1 MPKFPGIRGFFLD
14 EVPLLRQSSRGVR
27 GVSIPDCG
35 LKKTGLKKDEG
46 AYINKKFIRK
56 DPPNLPE
63 VSEPSVVRHFTR
75 LSSWNMCVDSVF
87 YPLGSCTMKY
97 NPKINEKIAGLEN
110 IKNIHP
116 ETPSFLIQPLLKI
129 IHDFNCILCE
139 LTGLAEFSFAPQA
152 GAAGEFAGLKIIK
165 KYFDMKGKNRKKIL
179 VPDSS
184 HGTNPASSVL
194 AGFTPVE
201 IKTGNA
207 GTLAAEALEK
217 YISKDVAGIM
227 ITNPNTFG
235 IFEKDIRK
243 ISDIM
248 HKNGS
253 FVYMDGANFNAFL
266 GNARVSDMGID
277 IIQLNLHKTF
287 STPHGGGGPGSG
299 AIGVVESL
307 KEYLPVPY
315 VKAVIKSGANVKSGV
330 VDDGHIQQDIKGAIK
345 AKGLKSGSGL
355 FYVTAADKKY
365 TIGRMAPF
373 LCSFAVLV
381 RAYAY
386 LLSLGKNNI
395 GSVSEIAVLNANY
408 VKKKLAKILQ
418 GSDPFEEGL
427 CMHECVFNDKA
438 IEESGV
444 STLELAKL
452 LIDYGFHPPTV
463 YFPKNI
469 HGAIMI
475 EPTETESI
483 RTIDSFIKA
492 VEEIK
497 FKVKKS
503 RAVKSPQKTKIG
515 RVNEVLANKKPV
527 FKY

>member
-1 MPKFPGIRGFFLD
+1 MPKFPGIKGIFLD
-14 EVPLLRQSSRGVR
+14 EDPLMEQGSKGLKGI
-27 GVSIPDCG
+27 SIPDCG
-35 LKKTGLKKDEG
+35 LKKSDLKKDES
-46 AYINKKFIRK
+46 AYIDAKYIRK
-56 DPPNLPE
+56 SSPELPE
-63 VSEPSVVRHFTR
+63 VSEPTVVRHFTR
-75 LSSWNMCVDSVF
+75 LSSWNMCVDTVF

-97 NPKINEKIAGLEN
+97 NPKINEKIASLEN
-110 IKNIHP
+110 IKNLHP
-116 ETPSFLIQPLLKI
+116 LTPVSLIQPVLKMVS
-129 IHDFNCILCE
+129 DFNEILCR

-165 KYFDMKGKNRKKIL
+165 KYFDLKGENRKTIL

-201 IKTGNA
+201 IKTGKA
-207 GTLAAEALEK
+207 GTLDAGELEK
-217 YISKDVAGIM
+217 FVSKDVAGIM

-235 IFEKDIRK
+235 VFEKDIKK
-243 ISDIM
+243 IAEIM

-266 GNARVSDMGID
+266 GSARVSDMGID
-277 IIQLNLHKTF
+277 LIQLNLHKTF

-299 AIGVVESL
+299 ALGVVESL
-307 KEYLPVPY
+307 REFLPVPY
-315 VKAVIKSGANVKSGV
+315 VKKVSGENAAG
-330 VDDGHIQQDIKGAIK
+330 
-345 AKGLKSGSGL
+345 
-355 FYVTAADKKY
+355 ADKNFNRQVYELAEDKNN
-365 TIGRMAPF
+365 TIGKMTPF
-373 LCSFAVLV
+373 LCNFAVV
-381 RAYAY
+381 IRAYAY
-386 LLSLGKNNI
+386 LLSLGRENI
-395 GSVSEIAVLNANY
+395 ASVSEIAVLNANY
-408 VKKKLAKILQ
+408 VKKKLGKILS

-438 IEESGV
+438 IEENGV
-444 STLELAKL
+444 STIELAKL

-483 RTIDSFIKA
+483 RTLDNFIKA
-492 VEEIK
+492 VKEIR
-497 FKVKKS
+497 FKTKKS
-503 RAVKSPQKTKIG
+503 KAVKSPQKTKVG
-515 RVNEVLANKKPV
+515 RVNEVLANKHPI

>member
-1 MPKFPGIRGFFLD
+1 MPKFPGIKGMFLD
-14 EVPLLRQSSRGVR
+14 EEPLIMQGSKGLNGISM
-27 GVSIPDCG
+27 PDCG
-35 LKKTGLKKDEG
+35 LKKSDLKKGEN
-46 AYINKKFIRK
+46 AYINEKYIRK
-56 DPPNLPE
+56 KPIRLPE
-63 VSEPSVVRHFTR
+63 VSEPTTVRHFTR
-75 LSSWNMCVDSVF
+75 LSSWNMCVDTVF

-97 NPKINEKIAGLEN
+97 NPKINEKIASLEN
-110 IKNIHP
+110 IKNLHP
-116 ETPSFLIQPLLKI
+116 LTPAGLVQPVLKI
-129 IHDFNCILCE
+129 AYDFNKILCE

-165 KYFDMKGKNRKKIL
+165 KYFDLKGENRKTIL

-194 AGFTPVE
+194 AGFMPVE
-201 IKTGNA
+201 IKTGKA
-207 GTLAAEALEK
+207 GTLDADELEK
-217 YISKDVAGIM
+217 YISEDVAAIM

-235 IFEKDIRK
+235 VFEKDIKK

-266 GNARVSDMGID
+266 GNVMVSDMGID

-299 AIGVVESL
+299 AIGVVDIL

-315 VKAVIKSGANVKSGV
+315 VKFHIKKS
-330 VDDGHIQQDIKGAIK
+330 VDN
-345 AKGLKSGSGL
+345 KSEI
-355 FYVTAADKKY
+355 FYELAEDKKY
-365 TIGRMAPF
+365 TIGRMTPF
-373 LCSFAVLV
+373 LCSFAIVV

-386 LLSLGKNNI
+386 LLSLGRENI
-395 GSVSEIAVLNANY
+395 ASVSEIAILNANY
-408 VKKKLAKILQ
+408 VKKKLGKILS

-438 IEESGV
+438 IEENGI
-444 STLELAKL
+444 STLELAKI

-475 EPTETESI
+475 EPTETESMK
-483 RTIDSFIKA
+483 TLDNFIKA
-492 VEEIK
+492 VKEIK
-497 FKVKKS
+497 SKAKKS
-503 RAVKSPQKTKIG
+503 EALKSPKKTKVG
-515 RVNEVLANKKPV
+515 RVNEVMANKQPV

>member
-1 MPKFPGIRGFFLD
+1 MAKFPGIKGIFFD
-14 EVPLLRQSSRGVR
+14 EDPLTEQSSKGVN
-27 GVSIPDCG
+27 GIGIPDCG
-35 LKKTGLKKDEG
+35 LKKSDLRKDES
-46 AYINKKFIRK
+46 AYIDSKYIRK
-56 DPPNLPE
+56 NAPGLPE
-63 VSEPSVVRHFTR
+63 VSEPTVVRHFTR
-75 LSSWNMCVDSVF
+75 LSGWNMCVDTVF

-97 NPKINEKIAGLEN
+97 NPKINEKIASLEN

-116 ETPSFLIQPLLKI
+116 LTPANLIQPVLKI
-129 IHDFNCILCE
+129 VYDFNNILCG

-152 GAAGEFAGLKIIK
+152 GAAGEFAGLKVIK
-165 KYFDMKGKNRKKIL
+165 KYFELKGENRKTIL

-201 IKTGNA
+201 IKTGKA
-207 GTLAAEALEK
+207 GTLDAEELK
-217 YISKDVAGIM
+217 KFISKDVAAIM

-235 IFEKDIRK
+235 VFEKDIKK
-243 ISDIM
+243 IAEIM

-253 FVYMDGANFNAFL
+253 FVYMDGANFNAFI
-266 GNARVSDMGID
+266 GNVKVSDMGID
-277 IIQLNLHKTF
+277 LIQLNLHKTF

-307 KEYLPVPY
+307 RELLPIPY
-315 VKAVIKSGANVKSGV
+315 VKK
-330 VDDGHIQQDIKGAIK
+330 
-345 AKGLKSGSGL
+345 
-355 FYVTAADKKY
+355 TAADTNNGKKTSNY
-365 TIGRMAPF
+365 DKNSDAVNQVYELSEDRKNSIGKMTPF
-373 LCSFAVLV
+373 LCNFAVLI

-386 LLSLGKNNI
+386 LLSLGRDNV

-408 VKKKLAKILQ
+408 VKKKLGKILS

-427 CMHECVFNDKA
+427 CMHECVFSDKA
-438 IEESGV
+438 IEESGI
-444 STLELAKL
+444 STIELAKL

-475 EPTETESI
+475 EPTETESM
-483 RTIDSFIKA
+483 RTLDNFIKA
-492 VEEIK
+492 VKEIK
-497 FKVKKS
+497 LKTKKS
-503 RAVKSPQKTKIG
+503 KAAKSPQKTKVG
-515 RVNEVLANKKPV
+515 RVNEVLANKQPV

>member
-1 MPKFPGIRGFFLD
+1 MPKFPGIKGMFLD
-14 EVPLLRQSSRGVR
+14 EEPLIRQSSKGVK
-27 GVSIPDCG
+27 GISIPDCG
-35 LKKTGLKKDEG
+35 LKKSELKRNES
-46 AYINKKFIRK
+46 AYIGAKYIRK
-56 DPPNLPE
+56 KPPKLPE
-63 VSEPSVVRHFTR
+63 VSEPAAVRHWTR
-75 LSSWNMCVDSVF
+75 LSSWNMCVDTVF

-97 NPKINEKIAGLEN
+97 NPKINEKIASLDN
-110 IKNIHP
+110 IKNLHP
-116 ETPSFLIQPLLKI
+116 LTPDFLIQPVLKI
-129 IHDFNCILCE
+129 VDDFNKILCE
-139 LTGLAEFSFAPQA
+139 LTGLAEFGFAPQA

-165 KYFDMKGKNRKKIL
+165 KYFDLKGENRKIIL

-201 IKTGNA
+201 IKTGKA
-207 GTLAAEALEK
+207 GTLDAGELEK
-217 YISKDVAGIM
+217 FISKDVAGIM

-235 IFEKDIRK
+235 VFEKDIKK
-243 ISDIM
+243 ISEIM

-266 GNARVSDMGID
+266 GSARVSDMGID
-277 IIQLNLHKTF
+277 LIQLNLHKTF

-307 KEYLPVPY
+307 KDFLPVPY
-315 VKAVIKSGANVKSGV
+315 VKFSGTPP
-330 VDDGHIQQDIKGAIK
+330 
-345 AKGLKSGSGL
+345 
-355 FYVTAADKKY
+355 FYELAEDKKY
-365 TIGRMAPF
+365 TIGRMTPF
-373 LCSFAVLV
+373 LCNFAVLI

-386 LLSLGKNNI
+386 LLSLGADNI

-408 VKKKLAKILQ
+408 VKKRLGKILS

-438 IEESGV
+438 VEENGV

-483 RTIDSFIKA
+483 RTLDNFIKA
-492 VEEIK
+492 VKEIR
-497 FKVKKS
+497 FKTKKS
-503 RAVKSPQKTKIG
+503 KAVKSPQKTKVG
-515 RVNEVLANKKPV
+515 RVNEVLANKQPV
-527 FKY
+527 FRY

>member
-1 MPKFPGIRGFFLD
+1 MAKFPGIKGIFFD
-14 EVPLLRQSSRGVR
+14 EDPLTEQSSKGVN
-27 GVSIPDCG
+27 GIGIPDCG
-35 LKKTGLKKDEG
+35 LKKSDLRKDES
-46 AYINKKFIRK
+46 AYIDSKYIRK
-56 DPPNLPE
+56 NAPGLPE
-63 VSEPSVVRHFTR
+63 VSEPTVVRHFTR
-75 LSSWNMCVDSVF
+75 LSGWNMCVDTVF

-97 NPKINEKIAGLEN
+97 NPKINEKIASLEN

-116 ETPSFLIQPLLKI
+116 LTPANLIQPVLKI
-129 IHDFNCILCE
+129 VYDFNNILCG

-152 GAAGEFAGLKIIK
+152 GAAGEFAGLKVIK
-165 KYFDMKGKNRKKIL
+165 KYFELKGENRKTIL

-201 IKTGNA
+201 IKTGKA
-207 GTLAAEALEK
+207 GTLDAEELK
-217 YISKDVAGIM
+217 KFISKDVAAIM

-235 IFEKDIRK
+235 VFEKDIKK
-243 ISDIM
+243 IAEIM

-253 FVYMDGANFNAFL
+253 FVYMDGANFNAFI
-266 GNARVSDMGID
+266 GNVKVSDMGID
-277 IIQLNLHKTF
+277 LIQLNLHKTF

-307 KEYLPVPY
+307 RELLPIPY
-315 VKAVIKSGANVKSGV
+315 VKK
-330 VDDGHIQQDIKGAIK
+330 
-345 AKGLKSGSGL
+345 
-355 FYVTAADKKY
+355 TAADTNNGKKTSNY
-365 TIGRMAPF
+365 DKNSDAVNQVYELSEDRKNSIGKMTPF
-373 LCSFAVLV
+373 LCNFAVLI

-386 LLSLGKNNI
+386 LLSLGRDNV

-408 VKKKLAKILQ
+408 VKKKLGKILS

-427 CMHECVFNDKA
+427 CMHECVFSDKA
-438 IEESGV
+438 IEESGI
-444 STLELAKL
+444 STIELAKL

-483 RTIDSFIKA
+483 RTLDNFIKA
-492 VEEIK
+492 VKEIK
-497 FKVKKS
+497 LKTKKS
-503 RAVKSPQKTKIG
+503 KAAKSPQKTKVG
-515 RVNEVLANKKPV
+515 RVNEVLANKQPV

>member
-1 MPKFPGIRGFFLD
+1 MPKFPGIKGMFLD
-14 EVPLLRQSSRGVR
+14 EEPLIIQGSKGLSGISM
-27 GVSIPDCG
+27 PDCG
-35 LKKTGLKKDEG
+35 LKKSDLKKSEN
-46 AYINKKFIRK
+46 AYINEKYIRK
-56 DPPNLPE
+56 KPIRLPE
-63 VSEPSVVRHFTR
+63 VSEPTTVRHFTR
-75 LSSWNMCVDSVF
+75 LSSWNMCVDTVF

-97 NPKINEKIAGLEN
+97 NPKINEKIASLEN
-110 IKNIHP
+110 IKNLHP
-116 ETPSFLIQPLLKI
+116 LTPAGLVQPVLKI
-129 IHDFNCILCE
+129 AYDFNKILCE

-165 KYFDMKGKNRKKIL
+165 KYFDLKGENRKTIL

-194 AGFTPVE
+194 AGFMPVE
-201 IKTGNA
+201 IKTGKA
-207 GTLAAEALEK
+207 GTLDADELEK
-217 YISKDVAGIM
+217 YISKDVAAIM

-235 IFEKDIRK
+235 VFEKDIKK

-266 GNARVSDMGID
+266 GNVMVSDMGID

-299 AIGVVESL
+299 AIGVVEIL
-307 KEYLPVPY
+307 KEYLPIPY
-315 VKAVIKSGANVKSGV
+315 VKFHIKKNVNNKSE
-330 VDDGHIQQDIKGAIK
+330 
-345 AKGLKSGSGL
+345 L
-355 FYVTAADKKY
+355 FYELAEDKKY
-365 TIGRMAPF
+365 TIGRMTPF
-373 LCSFAVLV
+373 LCSFAIVV

-386 LLSLGKNNI
+386 LLSLGRENI
-395 GSVSEIAVLNANY
+395 ASVSEIAILNANY
-408 VKKKLAKILQ
+408 VKKKLGKILS

-438 IEESGV
+438 IEENGI
-444 STLELAKL
+444 STLELAKI

-483 RTIDSFIKA
+483 KTLDNFIKA
-492 VEEIK
+492 VKEIK
-497 FKVKKS
+497 SKAKKS
-503 RAVKSPQKTKIG
+503 EALKSPKKTKVG
-515 RVNEVLANKKPV
+515 RVNEVMANKQPV

>member
-1 MPKFPGIRGFFLD
+1 MPKFPGIKGIFLD
-14 EVPLLRQSSRGVR
+14 EDPLIEQGSKGLRGI
-27 GVSIPDCG
+27 GLPDCG
-35 LKKTGLKKDEG
+35 LKKSDLKKDESE
-46 AYINKKFIRK
+46 YINAKYIRK
-56 DPPNLPE
+56 SPPELPE
-63 VSEPSVVRHFTR
+63 VSEPTVVRHFTR
-75 LSSWNMCVDSVF
+75 LSSWNMCVDTVF

-97 NPKINEKIAGLEN
+97 NPKINEKIAALEN
-110 IKNIHP
+110 IKNLHP
-116 ETPSFLIQPLLKI
+116 LTPARLIQPALKI
-129 IHDFNCILCE
+129 VDDFNNILCA
-139 LTGLAEFSFAPQA
+139 LTGLAEFGFAPQA

-165 KYFDMKGKNRKKIL
+165 KYFDLKGENRKTIL

-201 IKTGNA
+201 IKTGKA
-207 GTLAAEALEK
+207 GTLGAEELK
-217 YISKDVAGIM
+217 KFISKDVAGIM

-235 IFEKDIRK
+235 VFEKDIKK
-243 ISDIM
+243 IAEIM

-266 GNARVSDMGID
+266 GSARVSDMGID
-277 IIQLNLHKTF
+277 LIQLNLHKTF

-299 AIGVVESL
+299 ALGVVESL
-307 KEYLPVPY
+307 REFLPVPY
-315 VKAVIKSGANVKSGV
+315 VKKVGGDVS
-330 VDDGHIQQDIKGAIK
+330 
-345 AKGLKSGSGL
+345 
-355 FYVTAADKKY
+355 ADKNFNRPVYELSEDKKNS
-365 TIGRMAPF
+365 IGRMTPF
-373 LCSFAVLV
+373 LCNFAVLL

-386 LLSLGKNNI
+386 LLSLGRENI

-408 VKKKLAKILQ
+408 VKKKLGKILS

-427 CMHECVFNDKA
+427 CMHECVFSDKA

-444 STLELAKL
+444 STIELAKL

-475 EPTETESI
+475 EPTETESV
-483 RTIDSFIKA
+483 RTLDNFIKA
-492 VEEIK
+492 VKEIK
-497 FKVKKS
+497 FKTKKS
-503 RAVKSPQKTKIG
+503 KAVKSPQKTKVG
-515 RVNEVLANKKPV
+515 RVNEVLANKQPI

>member
-1 MPKFPGIRGFFLD
+1 MPKFPGIKGIFLD
-14 EVPLLRQSSRGVR
+14 EDPLMEQGSKGLKGI
-27 GVSIPDCG
+27 SIPDCG
-35 LKKTGLKKDEG
+35 LKKSDLKKDES
-46 AYINKKFIRK
+46 AYIDAKYIRK
-56 DPPNLPE
+56 SPPELPE
-63 VSEPSVVRHFTR
+63 VSEPTVVRHFTR
-75 LSSWNMCVDSVF
+75 LSSWNMCVDTVF

-97 NPKINEKIAGLEN
+97 NPKINEKIASLEN
-110 IKNIHP
+110 IKNLHP
-116 ETPSFLIQPLLKI
+116 LTPGSLIQPVLKMVY
-129 IHDFNCILCE
+129 DFNEILCR

-165 KYFDMKGKNRKKIL
+165 KYFDLKGENRKTIL

-201 IKTGNA
+201 IKTGKA
-207 GTLAAEALEK
+207 GTLDAGELEK
-217 YISKDVAGIM
+217 FVSKDVAGIM

-235 IFEKDIRK
+235 VFEKDIKK
-243 ISDIM
+243 IAEIM

-266 GNARVSDMGID
+266 GSARVSDMGID
-277 IIQLNLHKTF
+277 LIQLNLHKTF

-299 AIGVVESL
+299 ALGVVESL
-307 KEYLPVPY
+307 REFLPVPY
-315 VKAVIKSGANVKSGV
+315 VKVSGENAGGANKNFNRQVYEL
-330 VDDGHIQQDIKGAIK
+330 AE
-345 AKGLKSGSGL
+345 
-355 FYVTAADKKY
+355 DKNN
-365 TIGRMAPF
+365 TIGKMTPF
-373 LCSFAVLV
+373 LCNFAVV
-381 RAYAY
+381 IRAYAY
-386 LLSLGKNNI
+386 LLSLGRENI
-395 GSVSEIAVLNANY
+395 ASVSEIAVLNANY
-408 VKKKLAKILQ
+408 VKKKLGKILS

-438 IEESGV
+438 IEENGV
-444 STLELAKL
+444 STIELAKL

-483 RTIDSFIKA
+483 RTLDNFIKA
-492 VEEIK
+492 VKEIR
-497 FKVKKS
+497 FKTKKS
-503 RAVKSPQKTKIG
+503 KAVKSPQKTKVG
-515 RVNEVLANKKPV
+515 RVNEVLANKHPI

>member
-1 MPKFPGIRGFFLD
+1 MAKFPGIKGMFFD
-14 EVPLLRQSSRGVR
+14 EDPLTEQSSKGVT
-27 GVSIPDCG
+27 GIGIPDCG
-35 LKKTGLKKDEG
+35 LKKSDLRKDES
-46 AYINKKFIRK
+46 AYIDSKYIRK
-56 DPPNLPE
+56 NAPGLPE
-63 VSEPSVVRHFTR
+63 VSEPTVVRHFTR
-75 LSSWNMCVDSVF
+75 LSGWNMCVDTVF

-97 NPKINEKIAGLEN
+97 NPKINEKIASLEN
-110 IKNIHP
+110 IKNLHP
-116 ETPSFLIQPLLKI
+116 LTPANLIQPVLKI
-129 IHDFNCILCE
+129 VHDFNDILCG

-152 GAAGEFAGLKIIK
+152 GAAGEFAGLKVIK
-165 KYFDMKGKNRKKIL
+165 KYFELKGENRKTIL

-201 IKTGNA
+201 IKTGKA
-207 GTLAAEALEK
+207 GTLNAEELK
-217 YISKDVAGIM
+217 KFISKDVAAIM

-235 IFEKDIRK
+235 VFEKDIKK
-243 ISDIM
+243 IAEIM

-266 GNARVSDMGID
+266 GNVKVSDIGID
-277 IIQLNLHKTF
+277 LIQLNLHKTF

-307 KEYLPVPY
+307 REFLPIPY
-315 VKAVIKSGANVKSGV
+315 VKK
-330 VDDGHIQQDIKGAIK
+330 
-345 AKGLKSGSGL
+345 
-355 FYVTAADKKY
+355 TAAVTNNGKKTSNYDKNFDAENQLYELSEDRKNS
-365 TIGRMAPF
+365 IGKMTPF
-373 LCSFAVLV
+373 LCNFAVLI

-386 LLSLGKNNI
+386 LLSLGRDNI

-408 VKKKLAKILQ
+408 VKKKLGKILS

-427 CMHECVFNDKA
+427 CMHECVFSDKS
-438 IEESGV
+438 IEESGI
-444 STLELAKL
+444 STIELAKI

-483 RTIDSFIKA
+483 RTLDNFIKA
-492 VEEIK
+492 VKEIK
-497 FKVKKS
+497 LKTKKS
-503 RAVKSPQKTKIG
+503 KASKSPQKTKVG
-515 RVNEVLANKKPV
+515 RVNEVLANKQPI